1 VLPPEASRAAGIARD
16 ADGPLRPL
24 LAIAAALAFLGGCG
38 DEEGETTDSAAGEG
52 SLLELTLDTD
62 GPGPEK
68 PRTATVDCPEPSQAT
83 ADELCGRVL
92 LLSPDAF
99 DPVSPGAACT
109 EIYGGPD
116 ALTVVGTLEGE
127 EVEGEFTRENGCE
140 IDRFEA
146 WTPIL
151 KDLFEGYEPGGAI
164 QAP

>member
-1 VLPPEASRAAGIARD
+1 VA
-16 ADGPLRPL
+16 L
-24 LAIAAALAFLGGCG
+24 LLGCG
-38 DEEGETTDSAAGEG
+38 DEEGETTGSAPGKG
-52 SLLELTLDTD
+52 SLLDLTLDAD

-68 PRTATVDCPEPSQAT
+68 PRTATMDCPEPAHAT

-92 LLSPDAF
+92 LLSPDVF
-99 DPVSPGAACT
+99 DPVAPGTACT

-116 ALTVVGTLEGE
+116 TLKVVGTLEGE

-151 KDLFEGYEPGGAI
+151 KDLFDGYEPGGSI
-164 QAP
+164 EAP